1 LKGTLKIAR
10 MFGIPVFVH
19 WTFSLLFLYI
29 AYLGIMENHSSEY
42 ISTMFFYIIC
52 TFGCVLLHEF
62 GHVLSARYFGIGTQ
76 DVIILPIGGL
86 ARLNKI
92 PEKPMQE
99 LIVAIAGPLVNVVL
113 CLIFV
118 AILVYGYGVELYF
131 SELFLDNPPHDLLFE
146 LDTSKLP
153 NFLLLMAKAN
163 FVLTLFNL
171 IPAFPMDG
179 GRVFRA
185 LMSMQFS
192 RTRATLIASV
202 LGQICAVGFLL
213 YAITPLLRDVF
224 APDSWL
230 EKILTAKKDWEF
242 QPVLTLVSFFIFN
255 AARNEY
261 NHVRMDEIMSR
272 HTIANVLR
280 TQFTRL
286 RTIDLM
292 QTPILEMRKGYENN
306 FLVFGDDGILSD
318 NEIPTQSGLR
328 GVLQDSDIMIASKN
342 NDQNALVLTY
352 MTKDFEKTV
361 PYESIKTV
369 YYKMH
374 QTDQYLMP
382 VMNDDEE
389 VLGVVDM
396 HQLQNFIASHDKVS
410 RKN

>member
-1 LKGTLKIAR
+1 MKGTLKIAR
-10 MFGIPVFVH
+10 LFGIPVFVH
-19 WTFSLLFLYI
+19 WSFSLLFLYI
-29 AYLGIMENHSSEY
+29 AYMGFTENHSWEY
-42 ISTMFFYIIC
+42 ISTMCFYIIC

-92 PEKPMQE
+92 PEKPVQE
-99 LIVAIAGPLVNVVL
+99 LIVAIAGPLVNVALCILFVL
-113 CLIFV
+113 
-118 AILVYGYGVELYF
+118 ALVFGYGAELYF
-131 SELFLDNPPHDLLFE
+131 SELFLDNPPHDLLF
-146 LDTSKLP
+146 DVNKSAT
-153 NFLLLMAKAN
+153 FLLLMAKAN
-163 FVLTLFNL
+163 FVLMLFNL

-213 YAITPLLRDVF
+213 YAVTPLLKDVF
-224 APDSWL
+224 SPDSWL
-230 EKILTAKKDWEF
+230 EKYLTDKKDWTF
-242 QPVLTLVSFFIFN
+242 QPVLAFVSFFIFN

-261 NHVRMDEIMSR
+261 KYVRMDEIMSR

-292 QTPILEMRKGYENN
+292 QTPILEMRKGRENN
-306 FLVFGDDGILSD
+306 FLVFSDDEMLS
-318 NEIPTQSGLR
+318 
-328 GVLQDSDIMIASKN
+328 GVLQDDEIMVASKN
-342 NDQNALVLTY
+342 NDQDALVLTY

-361 PYESIKTV
+361 PYESIKTI
-369 YYKMH
+369 YYKMLA
-374 QTDQYLMP
+374 TDQYLMP
-382 VMNDDEE
+382 VMNDNE
-389 VLGVVDM
+389 VVGVVDM
-396 HQLQNFIASHDKVS
+396 HVLQNFIATHDKVS

>member
-1 LKGTLKIAR
+1 
-10 MFGIPVFVH
+10 MFRVPVFVH
-19 WTFSLLFLYI
+19 WSFSLLFLYI
-29 AYLGIMENHSSEY
+29 AYMGFTENHSWEY
-42 ISTMFFYIIC
+42 ISTMSFYIIC
-52 TFGCVLLHEF
+52 TFCCVLLHEF

-92 PEKPMQE
+92 PEKPIQE

-113 CLIFV
+113 CILFV
-118 AILVYGYGVELYF
+118 LALVFGYGAEIQF

-146 LDTSKLP
+146 INKSAT
-153 NFLLLMAKAN
+153 FLLLMAKAN
-163 FVLTLFNL
+163 FILMLFNL

-192 RTRATLIASV
+192 RTKATLIASV

-213 YAITPLLRDVF
+213 YAITPLLKDVF
-224 APDSWL
+224 SPDSWL
-230 EKILTAKKDWEF
+230 EKYLTSKQDWTF
-242 QPVLTLVSFFIFN
+242 QPVLAFVSFFIFN

-261 NHVRMDEIMSR
+261 KYVRMDEIMSR

-286 RTIDLM
+286 HTIDLM
-292 QTPILEMRKGYENN
+292 QTPILEMRKGYESS
-306 FLVFGDDGILSD
+306 FLVFGDD
-318 NEIPTQSGLR
+318 EILR
-328 GVLQDSDIMIASKN
+328 GVLQDDDIMVAAKN
-342 NDQNALVLTY
+342 NDQDALVLTY

-369 YYKMH
+369 YYKMLETH
-374 QTDQYLMP
+374 QYLMP
-382 VMNDDEE
+382 VMNDDE

-396 HQLQNFIASHDKVS
+396 HQLQNFIASHDKVY
-410 RKN
+410 

>member
-62 GHVLSARYFGIGTQ
+62 GHVLSARYFGVGTQ

-92 PEKPMQE
+92 PEKPVQE
-99 LIVAIAGPLVNVVL
+99 LIVAIAGPLVNLVL
-113 CLIFV
+113 CLLFV
-118 AILVYGYGVELYF
+118 ATLVFGYDAEIEF
-131 SELFLDNPPHDLLFE
+131 SELFLANPPHDLLFE
-146 LDTSKLP
+146 INKFAS
-153 NFLLLMAKAN
+153 FLLLMAKAN
-163 FVLTLFNL
+163 FVLMLFNL

-224 APDSWL
+224 SADSWL
-230 EKILTAKKDWEF
+230 EKIFTSKKDWEF
-242 QPVLTLVSFFIFN
+242 QPVLAFVSFFIFN

-261 NHVRMDEIMSR
+261 KHVRMDEIMSR

-286 RTIDLM
+286 CTVDLM
-292 QTPILEMRKGYENN
+292 QTPILEMRKGYEHN
-306 FLVFGDDGILSD
+306 FLVFGDDEILSD

-352 MTKDFEKTV
+352 MTKNFEKTA

-369 YYKMH
+369 YYKMQ
-374 QTDQYLMP
+374 QTDQYMMP
-382 VMNDDEE
+382 VMNDDDE

-396 HQLQNFIASHDKVS
+396 HQLQNFIASHDKIA
-410 RKN
+410 

>member
-1 LKGTLKIAR
+1 LKGTLKIGR
-10 MFGIPVFVH
+10 MFRVPVFVH
-19 WTFSLLFLYI
+19 WSFSLLFLYI
-29 AYLGIMENHSSEY
+29 AYMGFTENHTWEY
-42 ISTMFFYIIC
+42 ISTMSFYIIC
-52 TFGCVLLHEF
+52 TFCCVLLHEF

-92 PEKPMQE
+92 PEKPIQE

-113 CLIFV
+113 CILFV
-118 AILVYGYGVELYF
+118 LALVFGYGAEIEF

-146 LDTSKLP
+146 INKSAT
-153 NFLLLMAKAN
+153 FLLLMAKAN
-163 FVLTLFNL
+163 FILMLFNL

-192 RTRATLIASV
+192 RTKATLIASV

-213 YAITPLLRDVF
+213 YAITPLLKDVF
-224 APDSWL
+224 SPDSWL
-230 EKILTAKKDWEF
+230 EKYLTSKQDWTF
-242 QPVLTLVSFFIFN
+242 QPVLAFVSFFIFN

-261 NHVRMDEIMSR
+261 KYVRMDEIMSR

-286 RTIDLM
+286 HTIDLM
-292 QTPILEMRKGYENN
+292 QTPILEMRKGYENS
-306 FLVFGDDGILSD
+306 FLVFGDD
-318 NEIPTQSGLR
+318 EILR
-328 GVLQDSDIMIASKN
+328 GVLQDDDIMVAAKN
-342 NDQNALVLTY
+342 NDQDALVLTY

-361 PYESIKTV
+361 PYESIKVV
-369 YYKMH
+369 YYKMLKTH
-374 QTDQYLMP
+374 QYLMP
-382 VMNDDEE
+382 VMSDDE

-410 RKN
+410 

>member
-1 LKGTLKIAR
+1 MKGTLKIAR
-10 MFGIPVFVH
+10 LFGIPVFVH
-19 WTFSLLFLYI
+19 WSFSLLFLYI
-29 AYLGIMENHSSEY
+29 AYMGFTENHSWEY
-42 ISTMFFYIIC
+42 ISTMCFYIIC

-92 PEKPMQE
+92 PEKPIQE
-99 LIVAIAGPLVNVVL
+99 LIVAIAGPLVNVALCILFVL
-113 CLIFV
+113 
-118 AILVYGYGVELYF
+118 ALVFGYGAELNF
-131 SELFLDNPPHDLLFE
+131 SELFLDNPPHDLLF
-146 LDTSKLP
+146 DVNKSAT
-153 NFLLLMAKAN
+153 FLLLMAKAN
-163 FVLTLFNL
+163 FVLMLFNL

-213 YAITPLLRDVF
+213 YAVTPLLKDVF
-224 APDSWL
+224 SPDSWL
-230 EKILTAKKDWEF
+230 EKYLTDKKDWTF
-242 QPVLTLVSFFIFN
+242 QPVLAFVSFFIFN

-261 NHVRMDEIMSR
+261 KYVRMDEIMSR

-292 QTPILEMRKGYENN
+292 QTPILEMRKGRENN
-306 FLVFGDDGILSD
+306 FLVFSDDEMLS
-318 NEIPTQSGLR
+318 
-328 GVLQDSDIMIASKN
+328 GVLHDDEIMVASKN
-342 NDQNALVLTY
+342 NDQDALVLTY
-352 MTKDFEKTV
+352 MSKDFEKTV
-361 PYESIKTV
+361 PYESIKTI
-369 YYKMH
+369 YYKMLA
-374 QTDQYLMP
+374 TDQYLMP
-382 VMNDDEE
+382 VMNEDE
-389 VLGVVDM
+389 VVGVVDM
-396 HQLQNFIASHDKVS
+396 HVLQNFIATHDKVS

>member
-19 WTFSLLFLYI
+19 WSFSLLFLYI
-29 AYLGIMENHSSEY
+29 AYMGFTENHSWEY
-42 ISTMFFYIIC
+42 ISTMSFYIIC

-99 LIVAIAGPLVNVVL
+99 LIVAIAGPLVNVAL
-113 CLIFV
+113 CLLFV
-118 AILVYGYGVELYF
+118 ATLVYGYGAELNF
-131 SELFLDNPPHDLLFE
+131 SELFLDNPPHDLLF
-146 LDTSKLP
+146 DVNKSAT
-153 NFLLLMAKAN
+153 FLLLMAKAN
-163 FVLTLFNL
+163 FVLMLFNL

-213 YAITPLLRDVF
+213 YAITPLLKDVF
-224 APDSWL
+224 SPDSWL
-230 EKILTAKKDWEF
+230 EKYLTQKEDWTF
-242 QPVLTLVSFFIFN
+242 QPVLAFVSFFIFN

-261 NHVRMDEIMSR
+261 KYVRMDEIMSR
-272 HTIANVLR
+272 HTISNVLR
-280 TQFTRL
+280 MEYTRL
-286 RTIDLM
+286 RTVDLM
-292 QTPILEMRKGYENN
+292 QTPILEMRKGRENN
-306 FLVFGDDGILSD
+306 FLVFGDD
-318 NEIPTQSGLR
+318 EILR
-328 GVLQDSDIMIASKN
+328 GVLQDDNIMIASKN
-342 NDQNALVLTY
+342 NDQDALVLTY
-352 MTKDFEKTV
+352 MSKDFEKTV
-361 PYESIKTV
+361 PYESIKTI
-369 YYKMH
+369 YYKMLA
-374 QTDQYLMP
+374 TDQYLMP
-382 VMNDDEE
+382 VMNEDE
-389 VLGVVDM
+389 VVGVVDM
-396 HQLQNFIASHDKVS
+396 HILQNFIATHDKVS

>member
-1 LKGTLKIAR
+1 

-29 AYLGIMENHSSEY
+29 AYLGIMENHSREY

-113 CLIFV
+113 CFLFV
-118 AILVYGYGVELYF
+118 AILIYGFGAEIEF
-131 SELFLDNPPHDLLFE
+131 SELFLANPPHDLLFE
-146 LDTSKLP
+146 INNFA

-163 FVLTLFNL
+163 FVLMLFNL

-202 LGQICAVGFLL
+202 LGQICAVAFLL

-224 APDSWL
+224 SPDSWL
-230 EKILTAKKDWEF
+230 EKYLSSKKDWEF
-242 QPVLTLVSFFIFN
+242 QPVLAFVSFFIFN

-261 NHVRMDEIMSR
+261 KYVRMDEIMNR

-286 RTIDLM
+286 HTIDLM
-292 QTPILEMRKGYENN
+292 QTPILEMRKGYEHN
-306 FLVFGDDGILSD
+306 FLVFGDD
-318 NEIPTQSGLR
+318 EILR
-328 GVLQDSDIMIASKN
+328 GVLQDDDIMVASKN
-342 NDQNALVLTY
+342 NEHNALVLTY

-369 YYKMH
+369 YYKMLE
-374 QTDQYLMP
+374 TGQYLMP
-382 VMNDDEE
+382 VMNDEE

-396 HQLQNFIASHDKVS
+396 HQLQNFIASHDKIA
-410 RKN
+410 

>member
-1 LKGTLKIAR
+1 

-29 AYLGIMENHSSEY
+29 AYLGIMENHSREY

-113 CLIFV
+113 CFLFV
-118 AILVYGYGVELYF
+118 AILIYGFGAEIEF
-131 SELFLDNPPHDLLFE
+131 SELFLANPPHDLLFE
-146 LDTSKLP
+146 INNFA

-163 FVLTLFNL
+163 FVLMLFNL

-224 APDSWL
+224 ASDSWL
-230 EKILTAKKDWEF
+230 EKYLSSNKDWEF
-242 QPVLTLVSFFIFN
+242 QPVLAFVSFFIFN

-261 NHVRMDEIMSR
+261 KYVRMDEIMSR

-280 TQFTRL
+280 MEYTRL
-286 RTIDLM
+286 RTVDLM
-292 QTPILEMRKGYENN
+292 QT
-306 FLVFGDDGILSD
+306 
-318 NEIPTQSGLR
+318 T
-328 GVLQDSDIMIASKN
+328 
-342 NDQNALVLTY
+342 
-352 MTKDFEKTV
+352 
-361 PYESIKTV
+361 
-369 YYKMH
+369 
-374 QTDQYLMP
+374 
-382 VMNDDEE
+382 
-389 VLGVVDM
+389 
-396 HQLQNFIASHDKVS
+396 
-410 RKN
+410 

>member
-1 LKGTLKIAR
+1 LKGTLKIGR
-10 MFGIPVFVH
+10 MFRVPVFVH
-19 WTFSLLFLYI
+19 WSFSLLFLYI
-29 AYLGIMENHSSEY
+29 AYMGFTENHSWEY
-42 ISTMFFYIIC
+42 ISTMSFYIIC
-52 TFGCVLLHEF
+52 TFCCVLLHEF

-92 PEKPMQE
+92 PEKPIQE

-113 CLIFV
+113 CILFV
-118 AILVYGYGVELYF
+118 LALVFGYGAEIQF

-146 LDTSKLP
+146 INKSAT
-153 NFLLLMAKAN
+153 FLLLMAKAN
-163 FVLTLFNL
+163 FILMLFNL

-192 RTRATLIASV
+192 RTKATLIASV

-213 YAITPLLRDVF
+213 YAITPLLKDVF
-224 APDSWL
+224 SPDSWL
-230 EKILTAKKDWEF
+230 EKYLTSKQDWTF
-242 QPVLTLVSFFIFN
+242 QPVLAFVSFFIFN

-261 NHVRMDEIMSR
+261 KYVRMDEIMSR

-286 RTIDLM
+286 HTIDLM
-292 QTPILEMRKGYENN
+292 QTPILEMRKGYESS
-306 FLVFGDDGILSD
+306 FLVFGDD
-318 NEIPTQSGLR
+318 EILR
-328 GVLQDSDIMIASKN
+328 GVLQDDDIMVAAKN
-342 NDQNALVLTY
+342 NDQDALVLTY

-369 YYKMH
+369 YYKMLETH
-374 QTDQYLMP
+374 QYLMP
-382 VMNDDEE
+382 VMNDDE

-396 HQLQNFIASHDKVS
+396 HQLQNFIASHDKVY
-410 RKN
+410 

>member
-1 LKGTLKIAR
+1 MKGTLKIAR
-10 MFGIPVFVH
+10 LFGIPVFVH
-19 WTFSLLFLYI
+19 WSFSLLFLYI
-29 AYLGIMENHSSEY
+29 AYMGFTENHSWEY
-42 ISTMFFYIIC
+42 ISTMCFYIIC

-92 PEKPMQE
+92 PEKPVQE
-99 LIVAIAGPLVNVVL
+99 LIVAIAGPLVNVALCILFVL
-113 CLIFV
+113 
-118 AILVYGYGVELYF
+118 ALVFGYGAELNF
-131 SELFLDNPPHDLLFE
+131 SELFLDNPPHDLLF
-146 LDTSKLP
+146 DVNKSAT
-153 NFLLLMAKAN
+153 FLLLMAKAN
-163 FVLTLFNL
+163 FVLMLFNL

-213 YAITPLLRDVF
+213 YAVTPLLKDVF
-224 APDSWL
+224 SPDSWL
-230 EKILTAKKDWEF
+230 EKYLTDKKDWTF
-242 QPVLTLVSFFIFN
+242 QPVLAFVSFFIFN

-261 NHVRMDEIMSR
+261 KYVRMDEIMSR

-292 QTPILEMRKGYENN
+292 QTPILEMRKGRENN
-306 FLVFGDDGILSD
+306 FLVFSDDEMLS
-318 NEIPTQSGLR
+318 
-328 GVLQDSDIMIASKN
+328 GVLQDDEIMVASKN
-342 NDQNALVLTY
+342 NDQDALVLTY

-361 PYESIKTV
+361 PYESIKTI
-369 YYKMH
+369 YYKMLA
-374 QTDQYLMP
+374 TDQYLMP
-382 VMNDDEE
+382 VMNDNE
-389 VLGVVDM
+389 VVGVVDM
-396 HQLQNFIASHDKVS
+396 HVLQNFIATHDKVS

>member
-19 WTFSLLFLYI
+19 WSFSLLFLYI
-29 AYLGIMENHSSEY
+29 AYMGFTENHSWEY
-42 ISTMFFYIIC
+42 ISTMSFYIIC

-92 PEKPMQE
+92 PEKPIQE
-99 LIVAIAGPLVNVVL
+99 LIVAIAGPLVNVAL
-113 CLIFV
+113 CLLFV
-118 AILVYGYGVELYF
+118 ATLVYGYRAEIEF
-131 SELFLDNPPHDLLFE
+131 SELFLDNPPHDLLF
-146 LDTSKLP
+146 DVNKSAT
-153 NFLLLMAKAN
+153 FVLLMAKAN
-163 FVLTLFNL
+163 FILMLFNL

-224 APDSWL
+224 SPDSWL
-230 EKILTAKKDWEF
+230 EKYLSSKKDWEF
-242 QPVLTLVSFFIFN
+242 QPVLAFVSFFIFN

-261 NHVRMDEIMSR
+261 KYVRMDEIMNR

-286 RTIDLM
+286 HTIDLM

-306 FLVFGDDGILSD
+306 FLVFGDDEILSD

-328 GVLQDSDIMIASKN
+328 GVLQDDDIMVASKN
-342 NDQNALVLTY
+342 NEHNALVLTY

-369 YYKMH
+369 YYKMLE
-374 QTDQYLMP
+374 TGQYLMP
-382 VMNDDEE
+382 VMNEEE

-396 HQLQNFIASHDKVS
+396 HQLQNFIASHDKIA
-410 RKN
+410 